1 MVSRLLLGSSATVL
15 RTRGGNQQHR
25 QALSLHS
32 TPQLLVVGDTEGE
45 PSSSNKG
52 KARGKGKGADD
63 ESYNPRAKT
72 VSMTEKDKPDM
83 LDLVRAMYDTAL

>member
-15 RTRGGNQQHR
+15 CTRGGNQQHR